1 MLRNVLL
8 ITLDQ
13 WRGDCLQH
21 LGHPAVQTPHL
32 SRFARQATGFS
43 RHFAQG
49 APCAPSRMS
58 LYSSR
63 YVFNHRVV
71 SNETPVDPTVPT
83 LPDHL
88 RECGID
94 PWVAG
99 HTNTVWSPQGRSPR
113 DPILVE
119 PAIGPGWSTIR
130 AFDGDRRRY
139 LEYLHARGF
148 ERHAR
153 FADIFTGVLGR
164 TPPGEVPASPV
175 PIEWS
180 ETAWLVDGVIDHLRY
195 STDRPWGIHLSVF
208 KPHPPFFPSADFAR
222 RAASITD
229 VGPVGRSCVDDAAT
243 HAHPFLGFCRSA
255 VKAGYLW
262 PGLEG
267 LACDVDATTLA
278 RARRAY
284 YALCEEVD
292 HQVGRVLDALES
304 SGQAQRTLVIITADH
319 GEMLGDQSLWGKTS
333 CLPQAY
339 HIPLLI
345 RDPRT
350 EADAARGLTIADFT
364 ENVDLLP
371 TIMDWLGQDAQPH
384 WDGQSLMP
392 YLSSGR
398 HPWPRQAVSWE
409 FDFRHHAGARHGPV
423 AALPAS
429 DRCLTAVLSSDALYV
444 HFPSLAPLSFSVEW
458 KGAASID
465 YTPRSGRDAQ
475 PIREWGRD
483 ALLALRMRHADNR
496 RTHLMQTTNGIRSVA
511 PFSRPGA
518 AS

>member
-1 MLRNVLL
+1 LDRNVLL

-21 LGHPAVQTPHL
+21 LGHPSVRTPHL
-32 SRFARQATGFS
+32 TGFARQAVTFA

-71 SNETPVDPTVPT
+71 SNETPVDPSVDT
-83 LPDHL
+83 LAEYL
-88 RECGID
+88 RDCGVD
-94 PWVAG
+94 PWAAG
-99 HTNTVWSPQGRSPR
+99 HTSTVWSPQERSPR

-139 LEYLHARGF
+139 LEYLHARGLP
-148 ERHAR
+148 RRTR
-153 FADIFTGVLGR
+153 FADLFSGVLAA
-164 TPPGEVPASPV
+164 TSPSDVPASPV

-208 KPHPPFFPSADFAR
+208 KPHPPFFPSAEYAR
-222 RAASITD
+222 RAAAISDI
-229 VGPVGRSCVDDAAT
+229 GPVRCSALDDELTRS
-243 HAHPFLGFCRSA
+243 HPFFELCRAA

-267 LACDVDATTLA
+267 LACDIDEATLA
-278 RARRAY
+278 RGRRAY

-292 HQVGRVLDALES
+292 HQVGRVLSALEE
-304 SGQAQRTLVIITADH
+304 SGQADRTLVIITADH

-333 CLPQAY
+333 CFPQAF

-345 RDPRT
+345 RDPRS
-350 EADAARGLTIADFT
+350 EAEVTRGSTLSDLT

-371 TIMDWLGQDAQPH
+371 TVMDWLGRPAQPH
-384 WDGQSLMP
+384 WDGQSLLP
-392 YLSSGR
+392 YLETGR
-398 HPWPRQAVSWE
+398 HARPRAHVSWE
-409 FDFRHHAGARHGPV
+409 FDFRHHAAATAIP
-423 AALPAS
+423 ALSALPVEE
-429 DRCLTAVLSSDALYV
+429 RCLAAVLSAQSLYV
-444 HFPSLAPLSFSVEW
+444 HFPSLPSMCMDVKWDVGVDVQPLHGS
-458 KGAASID
+458 AAAD
-465 YTPRSGRDAQ
+465 VRD
-475 PIREWGRD
+475 WGRD
-483 ALLALRMRHADNR
+483 ALLALRMARADNR
-496 RTHLMQTTNGIRSVA
+496 RTHLVQTKDGIRSTWGQAQSVTG
-511 PFSRPGA
+511 R
-518 AS
+518 